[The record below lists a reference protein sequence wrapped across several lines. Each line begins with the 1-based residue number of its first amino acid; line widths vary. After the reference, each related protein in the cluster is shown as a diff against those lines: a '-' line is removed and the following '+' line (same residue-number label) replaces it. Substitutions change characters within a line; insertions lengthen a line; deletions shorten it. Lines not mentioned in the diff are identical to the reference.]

1 MLGPA
6 SQSYTAEVEH
16 DTDLSLTAKVEKREW
31 QDQNLVMAHEP
42 SWTYHW
48 GSKEGGVEDS
58 GVDGQTQ
65 DVSSG
70 GQREN
75 SPKPHQRLHCEPRE
89 KGAGRGLGCGSA
101 TNVLG
106 VKA

>member
-1 MLGPA
+1 MLGPT
-6 SQSYTAEVEH
+6 SQSYSVEVER
-16 DTDLSLTAKVEKREW
+16 DTDLSLTAEVEKTGW
-31 QDQNLVMAHEP
+31 QEQNLVTAHEP

-58 GVDGQTQ
+58 GVDGQTK
-65 DVSSG
+65 DMSSG

-75 SPKPHQRLHCEPRE
+75 SPKPHQRPGCEQRE
-89 KGAGRGLGCGSA
+89 KGAGRGLGRGSA
-101 TNVLG
+101 TNKLG